1 MGNTKTGEK
10 ITVLGA
16 GSWGATL
23 GVLLANKGHAVTLWE
38 FNTAAAETLS
48 KTRRLSVL
56 PDLKLPD
63 TIQVTSHIQ
72 EALRDR
78 SIIVSATPSQFVRS
92 TMKAAGSI
100 AKDAVV
106 ISVTKGL
113 EEKSLKRMSE
123 IIREELKLPENRVA
137 ILSGPSHAEEV
148 CRHMPTA
155 MVAASSD
162 AGLRDRVQQLF
173 TQDYF
178 RVYTHD
184 DTIGVELGGTLKNI
198 FAIACGI
205 SDGLGLGDN
214 SKAAILTRGLN
225 EMSRLGVKMGAQL
238 LTFFGL
244 TGLGDLIVTSLS
256 KHSRN
261 RLLGEKIGGGKT
273 PAQAL
278 AEMTMVTEGHK
289 TVPSAYQLAQ
299 SFQLECPLMQEIYQ
313 VLYNNKNPRASLRD
327 LMERET
333 PSEWRDI
340 KGIANGSNL

>member
-1 MGNTKTGEK
+1 MARTSEK

-23 GVLLANKGHAVTLWE
+23 GVLLADKGHQVTLWE
-38 FNTAAAETLS
+38 FNPTAAQSLS
-48 KTRRLSVL
+48 STRRLSTL
-56 PDLKLPD
+56 PDLKLPESVH
-63 TIQVTSHIQ
+63 VTSDIQ
-72 EALRDR
+72 AALKDR
-78 SIIVSATPSQFVRS
+78 SVIVSATPSQFVRA
-92 TMKAAGSI
+92 TMKAAGAVS
-100 AKDAVV
+100 KEAVV

-113 EEKSLKRMSE
+113 EEITLKRMSE
-123 IIREELKLPENRVA
+123 IIREELKLSENRVA
-137 ILSGPSHAEEV
+137 VLSGPSHAEEV

-162 AGLRDRVQQLF
+162 AVLRDRVQQLF

-178 RVYTHD
+178 RVYAHD

-289 TVPSAYQLAQ
+289 TAPSAYQLAQ
-299 SFQLECPLMQEIYQ
+299 QFQLECPLVQEIYQ
-313 VLYNNKNPRASLRD
+313 VLYKDKNPRASLRD
-327 LMERET
+327 LMDRET

-340 KGIANGSNL
+340 KGLPNGSNL